1 MLARLLA
8 CRNLNS
14 VDFVEGRQIDPTV
27 HQPGFAFV
35 CFVWVNRQDM
45 GDSTYAAYVYY
56 CEIASRFAT
65 RAGGFHEPMVGV
77 YCSAV
82 WPWSQHSDKR

>member
-14 VDFVEGRQIDPTV
+14 IDFVEGRQIDPTV

-35 CFVWVNRQDM
+35 CFVWVNRKDM
-45 GDSTYAAYVYY
+45 SHCTYAAYVY
-56 CEIASRFAT
+56 
-65 RAGGFHEPMVGV
+65 
-77 YCSAV
+77 
-82 WPWSQHSDKR
+82 

>member
-1 MLARLLA
+1 MLARRLA

-14 VDFVEGRQIDPTV
+14 VDFVEGRQIEPTV

-35 CFVWVNRQDM
+35 CIAWVNRQDM
-45 GDSTYAAYVYY
+45 SHCTYAAYVYC

-65 RAGGFHEPMVGV
+65 RAVGF
-77 YCSAV
+77 
-82 WPWSQHSDKR
+82 Q